1 MKIGLAQIK
10 PYKGDISQNIDLH
23 LNWIRKAVEE
33 KVDLIVFPELSLT
46 GYEPELAHELA
57 MEAYDPRL
65 NTFQQISDHEGI
77 SIALGAPTR
86 AENGILIS
94 MLIFQAD
101 KPMAIYSKQLLHSD
115 EKPYFI
121 EGDFQ
126 FILSQNGIQ
135 IAPAICY
142 ESLQKSHVLRAKEL
156 NADIYLAS
164 VAKPQKGIEKANEH
178 FPKIAQEL
186 GIHVLMVNSV
196 GLCDNFLSTGQSAA
210 WNQDG
215 KLISRLNSKDYQ
227 LLIIEVPK

>member
-10 PYKGDISQNIDLH
+10 PYKGDIPQNIDLH

-57 MEAYDPRL
+57 MGANDPRL
-65 NTFQQISDHEGI
+65 NTFQQVSDHEGI
-77 SIALGAPTR
+77 NIALGAPTR

-142 ESLQKSHVLRAKEL
+142 ESLQKSHALRAKEL

-178 FPKIAQEL
+178 FPKIVLEL

-196 GLCDNFLSTGQSAA
+196 GYCDNFLSTGQSAV

-215 KLISRLNSKDYQ
+215 KLISRLNSNEEQ